1 MAIQKSDGMD
11 AVNNFPSKFITV
23 FCVGTVATGDVVMI
37 DTSVNRALSQTTD
50 AFGFSVKK
58 AAATDNLSTAVGIAC
73 EAILSLPSGIT
84 GFYIKI
90 QYAGFCTLPT
100 CEAGTGITVGT
111 FVGSSN
117 ATQGAIQEFAGA
129 TAVTGA
135 VAPFAFCVDAYTAA
149 TNDGAII
156 ILDKGFFN
164 A

>member
-23 FCVGTVATGDVVMI
+23 YSTTAIAAGEVAMI
-37 DTSVNRALSQTTD
+37 DTSANRALSQTTD

-58 AAATDNLSTAVGIAC
+58 ATATDNLSTAVGIATQTLT
-73 EAILSLPSGIT
+73 AAGYLQ
-84 GFYIKI
+84 I

-111 FVGSSN
+111 FVGSS
-117 ATQGAIQEFAGA
+117 ATTQGAIQEFAGA
-129 TAVTGA
+129 TAVTGS

>member
-1 MAIQKSDGMD
+1 MAIQKSDGVD

-23 FCVGTVATGDVVMI
+23 YSTTAVAVGEVVMI
-37 DTSVNRALSQTTD
+37 DTSVNRALSQTSD
-50 AFGFSVKK
+50 AYGLSVKK
-58 AAATDNLSTAVGIAC
+58 ATATDNLSTAVGIATQT
-73 EAILSLPSGIT
+73 LT
-84 GFYIKI
+84 GAGYLQI

-111 FVGSSN
+111 FVGSSA
-117 ATQGAIQEFAGA
+117 ATQGAIQEFSGA
-129 TAVTGA
+129 TAVTGS
-135 VAPFAFCVDAYTAA
+135 VAPFAFCVDAYTAG

>member
-1 MAIQKSDGMD
+1 MAIYKSDGVD
-11 AVNNFPSKFITV
+11 AVNNFPAKFITV
-23 FCVGTVATGDVVMI
+23 YSTTAVATGEVVMI
-37 DTSVNRALSQTTD
+37 DTSANRAKDQTAD
-50 AFGFSVKK
+50 AFGLSVKK
-58 AAATDNLSTAVGIAC
+58 ATATDNLSTAVGIANQTLT
-73 EAILSLPSGIT
+73 AAGYLQ
-84 GFYIKI
+84 I

-111 FVGSSN
+111 FVGSS
-117 ATQGAIQEFAGA
+117 ATTQGAIQEFAGA
-129 TAVTGA
+129 TAVTGS

>member
-1 MAIQKSDGMD
+1 MAIQKSDGVD

-23 FCVGTVATGDVVMI
+23 YSTTAVAVGEVVMI
-37 DTSVNRALSQTTD
+37 DTSVNRALSQTSD
-50 AFGFSVKK
+50 AYGLSVKK
-58 AAATDNLSTAVGIAC
+58 ATATDNLSTAVGIATQT
-73 EAILSLPSGIT
+73 LT
-84 GFYIKI
+84 GAGYLQI

-111 FVGSSN
+111 FVGSSA
-117 ATQGAIQEFAGA
+117 ATQGAIQEFSGA
-129 TAVTGA
+129 SAVTGS
-135 VAPFAFCVDAYTAA
+135 VAPFAFCVDAYTAG

>member
-1 MAIQKSDGMD
+1 MAIQKVDGVD
-11 AVNNFPSKFITV
+11 AYNNFPSKFITV
-23 FCVGTVATGDVVMI
+23 FCVGTVAIGDVVML
-37 DTSVNRALSQTTD
+37 DFSVNRNPLQSTD

-58 AAATDNLSTAVGIAC
+58 ATATANLSTAVGIAC
-73 EAILSLPSGIT
+73 EAITALPAGVT

-90 QYAGFCTLPT
+90 QYAGYCALPT
-100 CEAGTGITVGT
+100 CEAGTTITVGK
-111 FVGSSN
+111 FVGSSD
-117 ATQGAIQEFAGA
+117 ATVGTIQEFTDA

-135 VAPFAFCVDAYTAA
+135 VAPFAICVDAYSAA